1 MLKPY
6 KNSSY
11 SVVNKSQSDAIL
23 KEVRKTI
30 KKYSFQF
37 THPDQQAKIIS
48 GKEEGTFGWVTAN
61 YVSGN
66 YGVVST
72 NSFFFINLIF
82 SSHEPGLKLR
92 VRNRKIIFLFLNQ
105 NICCGYSKEPPQ

>member
-1 MLKPY
+1 MFVFYECNRVKTIY
-6 KNSSY
+6 SSY

-37 THPDQQAKIIS
+37 THPEQQAKIIS

-72 NSFFFINLIF
+72 NSFFLLI
-82 SSHEPGLKLR
+82 
-92 VRNRKIIFLFLNQ
+92 
-105 NICCGYSKEPPQ
+105 